1 MAASLRL
8 RRLLSCGLEAPKAAD
23 PASEDGLAGEMLAP
37 TMSRR
42 CSRPFLPSL
51 LLHKLSGSGK
61 GVPEPQILE
70 AVKPS
75 LGEATPSGSQ
85 RHCAPGASKVW
96 RLRCIFADGLEHEGG
111 LECLPSMSLALGEG
125 STCLGR
131 QHQPEFFHEAL
142 RQRRGNVSFVSRTHV
157 ECITHLAMDLVLV
170 RNLSSNPLFADEELL
185 GEGDWRVLP
194 AGSVLSFG
202 RPQDGHIVFFLKLA
216 LCAECGEGEDDMA
229 LPPKR
234 LSECTESTKQASTLA
249 RSPECAGE
257 TLHERWSTDKRSS
270 SFSNSSHCSSSTLS
284 IPWAKVTSAS
294 VPLRGSGSAEWP
306 HWEEEISADE
316 LSNKQERTTCK
327 SFSWSTASSSTARPG
342 LVESLMWP
350 LLSEST
356 TDVGDETPGRASTV
370 PRESPLRAPKQS
382 PLQARLGEPLA
393 AAVEG
398 FRTLESCRRLSE
410 LEASMSPLDL
420 EGLLEELGISKA
432 DTERIRRMGSRYE
445 EFAEQYVS
453 IGPGWQIAECNKAL
467 GMEFGFDVSDGLLK
481 LTYRV
486 DFRGIADVPA
496 AVARATAGLAE
507 LDLHRHFRSE
517 VDTTAPICT
526 GAAAN
531 ECLWRERT
539 HGKNLGG
546 RGEAMVA
553 CEVTDALDEAEACIF
568 INVRAQDAGL
578 AEGSKFLPLDR
589 ITIMT
594 FRVSPL
600 KDCENNGY
608 RIVCCQ
614 SVRPPL
620 ELYRF
625 LESLP
630 TNSLAAAIRGQV
642 NELVPRLRTFLH
654 DMPVLESRMRD
665 GPRSDMY
672 RRIKERMQG

>member
-8 RRLLSCGLEAPKAAD
+8 RRLLSCGVEAPKAAD
-23 PASEDGLAGEMLAP
+23 PASEDGLPREMLAP
-37 TMSRR
+37 PMGRR

-61 GVPEPQILE
+61 GVPEPQTLE
-70 AVKPS
+70 AGKPS
-75 LGEATPSGSQ
+75 LGEAMPSGSQ

-157 ECITHLAMDLVLV
+157 ECITHPAMDLVLV

-194 AGSVLSFG
+194 VGSVLSFG

-216 LCAECGEGEDDMA
+216 LCAEFDEGEDDVA
-229 LPPKR
+229 L
-234 LSECTESTKQASTLA
+234 LISESTKQASTLA
-249 RSPECAGE
+249 RSSECTGE
-257 TLHERWSTDKRSS
+257 TLRERCSTDKRSS

-316 LSNKQERTTCK
+316 LSNKQESTTCK
-327 SFSWSTASSSTARPG
+327 SFSWGTASSSTARPG

-356 TDVGDETPGRASTV
+356 TDVEDETPGRAGIV
-370 PRESPLRAPKQS
+370 PRESPVRALKQS
-382 PLQARLGEPLA
+382 PLQTRLGEPLA

-398 FRTLESCRRLSE
+398 FRTVEACRRLSE
-410 LEASMSPLDL
+410 LEASMSPLDV
-420 EGLLEELGISKA
+420 EALLEELGISKA

-445 EFAEQYVS
+445 EFAKQYVS

-467 GMEFGFDVSDGLLK
+467 GMEFGFDVSGGLLK

-517 VDTTAPICT
+517 VDTTTPICT

-539 HGKNLGG
+539 HGKNLAG

-578 AEGSKFLPLDR
+578 AEGSKFLPVDR
-589 ITIMT
+589 ITMTT

-600 KDCENNGY
+600 KDCENNG
-608 RIVCCQ
+608 C
-614 SVRPPL
+614 
-620 ELYRF
+620 
-625 LESLP
+625 
-630 TNSLAAAIRGQV
+630 
-642 NELVPRLRTFLH
+642 PR
-654 DMPVLESRMRD
+654 
-665 GPRSDMY
+665 
-672 RRIKERMQG
+672 